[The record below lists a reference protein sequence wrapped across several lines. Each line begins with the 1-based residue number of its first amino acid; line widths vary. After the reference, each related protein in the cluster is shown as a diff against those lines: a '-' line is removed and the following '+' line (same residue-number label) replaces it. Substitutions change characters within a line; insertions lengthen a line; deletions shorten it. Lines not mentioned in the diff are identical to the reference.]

1 MYTFE
6 EIRGNTPLVEQLRRS
21 AASGRSS
28 HAYLFLGGAGAG
40 KRLIANTFAKALQC
54 EGEKRPCDS
63 CKSCHAFNHGNHPDV
78 IYFQPLKN
86 GKTYT
91 IEDVREQLLETVDL
105 KPFQYEK
112 KIYIIEKADTL
123 NIQSQ
128 NALLKTLEEPP
139 AHAVFLLLAER
150 AEAFL
155 PTILSRVVVMKIRP
169 LSAETIADY
178 LMQAGH
184 LAEESHILSAYAQ
197 GRIGQALELVEDEGF
212 REMRQDILGK
222 LEALPSMSEGDAYL
236 LAKDF
241 EVYKNDLRFLDIMEL
256 WYRDLLTAKSLREE
270 GYLIQRDKKDA
281 IFRAAKEQNLSLN
294 PTKIS
299 GICGRL
305 MCCLKYEE
313 DVYEELNKKLPRV
326 GDIISTPDGTGEI
339 LTTNVLMQQV
349 KAAVRK
355 VENDPPTIGFYHVD
369 EIKLI
374 RSKKKRK
381 QNPEGE
387 KHHEE

>member
-236 LAKDF
+236 LAKEF

-281 IFRAAKEQNLSLN
+281 IFRAAKEPAALLA
-294 PTKIS
+294 
-299 GICGRL
+299 
-305 MCCLKYEE
+305 
-313 DVYEELNKKLPRV
+313 KKA
-326 GDIISTPDGTGEI
+326 
-339 LTTNVLMQQV
+339 
-349 KAAVRK
+349 AAVR
-355 VENDPPTIGFYHVD
+355 TARMR
-369 EIKLI
+369 LA
-374 RSKKKRK
+374 
-381 QNPEGE
+381 QNANFRLTMEVMLMDLKE
-387 KHHEE
+387 TDK

>member
-222 LEALPSMSEGDAYL
+222 LEVLPSMSEGDAYL
-236 LAKDF
+236 LAKDL
-241 EVYKNDLRFLDIMEL
+241 EGYKNDLRFLDIMEL

-281 IFRAAKEQNLSLN
+281 IFRAAKEPAALLA
-294 PTKIS
+294 
-299 GICGRL
+299 
-305 MCCLKYEE
+305 
-313 DVYEELNKKLPRV
+313 KKA
-326 GDIISTPDGTGEI
+326 
-339 LTTNVLMQQV
+339 
-349 KAAVRK
+349 AAVRTARMRLAQNANFRLTMEVMLMDLK
-355 VENDPPTIGFYHVD
+355 ET
-369 EIKLI
+369 
-374 RSKKKRK
+374 SK
-381 QNPEGE
+381 
-387 KHHEE
+387 

>member
-6 EIRGNTPLVEQLRRS
+6 EIRGNTSLVEQLRRS

-236 LAKDF
+236 LAKEF

-281 IFRAAKEQNLSLN
+281 IFRAAKEPAALLA
-294 PTKIS
+294 
-299 GICGRL
+299 
-305 MCCLKYEE
+305 
-313 DVYEELNKKLPRV
+313 KKA
-326 GDIISTPDGTGEI
+326 
-339 LTTNVLMQQV
+339 
-349 KAAVRK
+349 AAVR
-355 VENDPPTIGFYHVD
+355 TARMR
-369 EIKLI
+369 LA
-374 RSKKKRK
+374 
-381 QNPEGE
+381 QNANFRLTMEVMLMDLKETG
-387 KHHEE
+387 K

>member
-197 GRIGQALELVEDEGF
+197 GRIGQALELAEDEGF

-222 LEALPSMSEGDAYL
+222 LEALPSMSEGEAYL
-236 LAKDF
+236 LAKDL
-241 EVYKNDLRFLDIMEL
+241 EGYKNDLRFLDIMEL

-281 IFRAAKEQNLSLN
+281 IFRAAKEPAALLA
-294 PTKIS
+294 
-299 GICGRL
+299 
-305 MCCLKYEE
+305 
-313 DVYEELNKKLPRV
+313 KKA
-326 GDIISTPDGTGEI
+326 
-339 LTTNVLMQQV
+339 
-349 KAAVRK
+349 AAVR
-355 VENDPPTIGFYHVD
+355 TARMR
-369 EIKLI
+369 LA
-374 RSKKKRK
+374 
-381 QNPEGE
+381 QNANFRLTMEVMLMELKETG
-387 KHHEE
+387 K

>member
-123 NIQSQ
+123 SIQSQ

-222 LEALPSMSEGDAYL
+222 LEVLPSMSEGDAYL
-236 LAKDF
+236 LAKDL
-241 EVYKNDLRFLDIMEL
+241 EGYKNDLRFLDIMEL

-281 IFRAAKEQNLSLN
+281 IFRAAKEPAALLA
-294 PTKIS
+294 
-299 GICGRL
+299 
-305 MCCLKYEE
+305 
-313 DVYEELNKKLPRV
+313 KKA
-326 GDIISTPDGTGEI
+326 
-339 LTTNVLMQQV
+339 
-349 KAAVRK
+349 AAVR
-355 VENDPPTIGFYHVD
+355 TARMR
-369 EIKLI
+369 LA
-374 RSKKKRK
+374 
-381 QNPEGE
+381 QNANFRLTMEVMLMDLKETG
-387 KHHEE
+387 K

>member
-222 LEALPSMSEGDAYL
+222 LEVLPSMSEGDAYL
-236 LAKDF
+236 LAKDL
-241 EVYKNDLRFLDIMEL
+241 EGYKNDLRFLDIMEL

-281 IFRAAKEQNLSLN
+281 IFRAAKEPAALLA
-294 PTKIS
+294 K
-299 GICGRL
+299 
-305 MCCLKYEE
+305 
-313 DVYEELNKKLPRV
+313 
-326 GDIISTPDGTGEI
+326 
-339 LTTNVLMQQV
+339 
-349 KAAVRK
+349 KAAPVR
-355 VENDPPTIGFYHVD
+355 TARMR
-369 EIKLI
+369 LA
-374 RSKKKRK
+374 
-381 QNPEGE
+381 QNANFRLTMEVMLMDLKETG
-387 KHHEE
+387 K

>member
-54 EGEKRPCDS
+54 EGTHHPCDS

-169 LSAETIADY
+169 LSEETVAEY

-184 LAEESHILSAYAQ
+184 TAEESHILSAYAQ
-197 GRIGQALELVEDEGF
+197 GRIGQALELVADEGF

-236 LAKDF
+236 LAKDL
-241 EVYKNDLRFLDIMEL
+241 ESYKNDLRFLDIMEL

-270 GYLIQRDKKDA
+270 GYLIQKDKKDA
-281 IFRAAKEQNLSLN
+281 IFRAAKEPAAALAE
-294 PTKIS
+294 KA
-299 GICGRL
+299 
-305 MCCLKYEE
+305 
-313 DVYEELNKKLPRV
+313 
-326 GDIISTPDGTGEI
+326 
-339 LTTNVLMQQV
+339 
-349 KAAVRK
+349 AAVR
-355 VENDPPTIGFYHVD
+355 TARMR
-369 EIKLI
+369 LA
-374 RSKKKRK
+374 
-381 QNPEGE
+381 QNANFRLTMEVMLMDLKETG
-387 KHHEE
+387 K

>member
-178 LMQAGH
+178 LMQAGYA
-184 LAEESHILSAYAQ
+184 AEESRTLAAYAQ
-197 GRIGQALELVEDEGF
+197 GRIGQALELAEDEGF

-222 LEALPSMSEGDAYL
+222 LEVLPSMSEGDAYL
-236 LAKDF
+236 LAKDL
-241 EVYKNDLRFLDIMEL
+241 EGYKNDLRFLDIMEL

-281 IFRAAKEQNLSLN
+281 IFRAAKEPAALLA
-294 PTKIS
+294 
-299 GICGRL
+299 
-305 MCCLKYEE
+305 
-313 DVYEELNKKLPRV
+313 KKA
-326 GDIISTPDGTGEI
+326 
-339 LTTNVLMQQV
+339 
-349 KAAVRK
+349 AAVR
-355 VENDPPTIGFYHVD
+355 TARMR
-369 EIKLI
+369 LA
-374 RSKKKRK
+374 
-381 QNPEGE
+381 QNANFRLTMEVMLMDLKETG
-387 KHHEE
+387 K

>member
-236 LAKDF
+236 FAKDL
-241 EVYKNDLRFLDIMEL
+241 EGCKNELPFLYIREL
-256 WYRDLLTAKSLREE
+256 WYRDKKKKKSLREE

-281 IFRAAKEQNLSLN
+281 IFRAAKEPAALLA
-294 PTKIS
+294 
-299 GICGRL
+299 
-305 MCCLKYEE
+305 
-313 DVYEELNKKLPRV
+313 KKA
-326 GDIISTPDGTGEI
+326 
-339 LTTNVLMQQV
+339 
-349 KAAVRK
+349 AAVR
-355 VENDPPTIGFYHVD
+355 TARMR
-369 EIKLI
+369 LA
-374 RSKKKRK
+374 
-381 QNPEGE
+381 QNANFRLTMEVMLMDLKETG
-387 KHHEE
+387 K

>member
-155 PTILSRVVVMKIRP
+155 PTMLSRVVVMKIRP

-178 LMQAGH
+178 LRQAGH
-184 LAEESHILSAYAQ
+184 LAEECHILSAYAH

-222 LEALPSMSEGDAYL
+222 LEALPSMSEGEAYL
-236 LAKDF
+236 LAKDL
-241 EVYKNDLRFLDIMEL
+241 EGYKNDLRFLDIMEL

-281 IFRAAKEQNLSLN
+281 IFRAAKEPAALLA
-294 PTKIS
+294 
-299 GICGRL
+299 
-305 MCCLKYEE
+305 
-313 DVYEELNKKLPRV
+313 KKA
-326 GDIISTPDGTGEI
+326 
-339 LTTNVLMQQV
+339 
-349 KAAVRK
+349 AAVR
-355 VENDPPTIGFYHVD
+355 TARMR
-369 EIKLI
+369 LA
-374 RSKKKRK
+374 
-381 QNPEGE
+381 QNANFRLTMEVMLMDLKETG
-387 KHHEE
+387 K

>member
-155 PTILSRVVVMKIRP
+155 PTILSRVVGMKIRP

-222 LEALPSMSEGDAYL
+222 LEALPSMSEGEAYL
-236 LAKDF
+236 LAKDL
-241 EVYKNDLRFLDIMEL
+241 EGYKNDLRFLDIMEL

-281 IFRAAKEQNLSLN
+281 IFRAAKEPAALLA
-294 PTKIS
+294 
-299 GICGRL
+299 
-305 MCCLKYEE
+305 
-313 DVYEELNKKLPRV
+313 KKA
-326 GDIISTPDGTGEI
+326 
-339 LTTNVLMQQV
+339 
-349 KAAVRK
+349 AAVR
-355 VENDPPTIGFYHVD
+355 TARMR
-369 EIKLI
+369 LA
-374 RSKKKRK
+374 
-381 QNPEGE
+381 QNANFRLTMEVMLMDLKETG
-387 KHHEE
+387 K

>member
-1 MYTFE
+1 M
-6 EIRGNTPLVEQLRRS
+6 EQLRRS

-281 IFRAAKEQNLSLN
+281 IFRAAKEPAALLA
-294 PTKIS
+294 
-299 GICGRL
+299 
-305 MCCLKYEE
+305 
-313 DVYEELNKKLPRV
+313 KKA
-326 GDIISTPDGTGEI
+326 
-339 LTTNVLMQQV
+339 
-349 KAAVRK
+349 AAVR
-355 VENDPPTIGFYHVD
+355 TARMR
-369 EIKLI
+369 LA
-374 RSKKKRK
+374 
-381 QNPEGE
+381 QNANFRLTMEVMLMDLKETG
-387 KHHEE
+387 K

>member
-178 LMQAGH
+178 LMLAGH

-236 LAKDF
+236 LAKDL
-241 EVYKNDLRFLDIMEL
+241 EGYKNDLRFLDIMEL

-281 IFRAAKEQNLSLN
+281 IFRAAKEPAALLA
-294 PTKIS
+294 
-299 GICGRL
+299 
-305 MCCLKYEE
+305 
-313 DVYEELNKKLPRV
+313 KKA
-326 GDIISTPDGTGEI
+326 
-339 LTTNVLMQQV
+339 
-349 KAAVRK
+349 AAVR
-355 VENDPPTIGFYHVD
+355 TARMR
-369 EIKLI
+369 LA
-374 RSKKKRK
+374 
-381 QNPEGE
+381 QNANFRLTMEVMLMDLKETG
-387 KHHEE
+387 K

>member
-78 IYFQPLKN
+78 IYFQQLKN

-197 GRIGQALELVEDEGF
+197 GRIGQALELAEDEGF

-222 LEALPSMSEGDAYL
+222 LEALPSMSEGEAYL
-236 LAKDF
+236 LAKDL
-241 EVYKNDLRFLDIMEL
+241 EGYKNDLRFLDIMEL

-281 IFRAAKEQNLSLN
+281 IFRAAKEPAALLA
-294 PTKIS
+294 
-299 GICGRL
+299 
-305 MCCLKYEE
+305 
-313 DVYEELNKKLPRV
+313 KKA
-326 GDIISTPDGTGEI
+326 
-339 LTTNVLMQQV
+339 
-349 KAAVRK
+349 AAVR
-355 VENDPPTIGFYHVD
+355 TARMR
-369 EIKLI
+369 LA
-374 RSKKKRK
+374 
-381 QNPEGE
+381 QNANFRLTMEVMLMDLKETG
-387 KHHEE
+387 K

>member
-28 HAYLFLGGAGAG
+28 HAYLFLGGAGEG
-40 KRLIANTFAKALQC
+40 MRLIANTFAKALQC

-63 CKSCHAFNHGNHPDV
+63 FKSCHAFNHGNHPDV

-112 KIYIIEKADTL
+112 KIYIIEKVDTL

-236 LAKDF
+236 LAKDL
-241 EVYKNDLRFLDIMEL
+241 EGYKNDLRFLDIMEL

-281 IFRAAKEQNLSLN
+281 IFRAAKEPAALLA
-294 PTKIS
+294 
-299 GICGRL
+299 
-305 MCCLKYEE
+305 
-313 DVYEELNKKLPRV
+313 KKA
-326 GDIISTPDGTGEI
+326 
-339 LTTNVLMQQV
+339 
-349 KAAVRK
+349 AAVR
-355 VENDPPTIGFYHVD
+355 TARMR
-369 EIKLI
+369 LA
-374 RSKKKRK
+374 
-381 QNPEGE
+381 QNANFRLTMEVMLMDLKETG
-387 KHHEE
+387 K

>member
-28 HAYLFLGGAGAG
+28 HAYLFLGGARAG

-236 LAKDF
+236 LAKDL
-241 EVYKNDLRFLDIMEL
+241 EGYKNDLRFLDIMEL

-281 IFRAAKEQNLSLN
+281 IFRAAKEPAALLA
-294 PTKIS
+294 
-299 GICGRL
+299 
-305 MCCLKYEE
+305 
-313 DVYEELNKKLPRV
+313 KKA
-326 GDIISTPDGTGEI
+326 
-339 LTTNVLMQQV
+339 
-349 KAAVRK
+349 AAVR
-355 VENDPPTIGFYHVD
+355 TARMR
-369 EIKLI
+369 LA
-374 RSKKKRK
+374 
-381 QNPEGE
+381 QNANFRLTMEVMLMDLKETG
-387 KHHEE
+387 K

>member
-178 LMQAGH
+178 LMQADH

-281 IFRAAKEQNLSLN
+281 IFRAAKEPAALLA
-294 PTKIS
+294 
-299 GICGRL
+299 
-305 MCCLKYEE
+305 
-313 DVYEELNKKLPRV
+313 KKA
-326 GDIISTPDGTGEI
+326 
-339 LTTNVLMQQV
+339 
-349 KAAVRK
+349 AAVR
-355 VENDPPTIGFYHVD
+355 TARMR
-369 EIKLI
+369 LA
-374 RSKKKRK
+374 
-381 QNPEGE
+381 QNANFRLTMEVMLMDLKETG
-387 KHHEE
+387 K

>member
-6 EIRGNTPLVEQLRRS
+6 EIRGNTPLVEQLRRA

-222 LEALPSMSEGDAYL
+222 LEALPSMSEGEAYL
-236 LAKDF
+236 LAKDL
-241 EVYKNDLRFLDIMEL
+241 EGYKNDLRFLDIMEL

-281 IFRAAKEQNLSLN
+281 IFRAAKEPAALLA
-294 PTKIS
+294 
-299 GICGRL
+299 
-305 MCCLKYEE
+305 
-313 DVYEELNKKLPRV
+313 KKA
-326 GDIISTPDGTGEI
+326 
-339 LTTNVLMQQV
+339 
-349 KAAVRK
+349 AAVR
-355 VENDPPTIGFYHVD
+355 TARMR
-369 EIKLI
+369 LA
-374 RSKKKRK
+374 
-381 QNPEGE
+381 QNANFRLTMEVMLMDLKETG
-387 KHHEE
+387 K

>member
-21 AASGRSS
+21 AVSGRSS

-281 IFRAAKEQNLSLN
+281 IFRAAKEPAALLA
-294 PTKIS
+294 
-299 GICGRL
+299 
-305 MCCLKYEE
+305 
-313 DVYEELNKKLPRV
+313 KKA
-326 GDIISTPDGTGEI
+326 
-339 LTTNVLMQQV
+339 
-349 KAAVRK
+349 AAVR
-355 VENDPPTIGFYHVD
+355 TARMR
-369 EIKLI
+369 LA
-374 RSKKKRK
+374 
-381 QNPEGE
+381 QNANFRLTMEVMLMDLKETG
-387 KHHEE
+387 K

>member
-222 LEALPSMSEGDAYL
+222 LEVLPSMSEGDAYL
-236 LAKDF
+236 LAKDL
-241 EVYKNDLRFLDIMEL
+241 EGYKNDLRFLDIMEL

-281 IFRAAKEQNLSLN
+281 IFRAAKEPAALLA
-294 PTKIS
+294 
-299 GICGRL
+299 
-305 MCCLKYEE
+305 
-313 DVYEELNKKLPRV
+313 KKA
-326 GDIISTPDGTGEI
+326 
-339 LTTNVLMQQV
+339 
-349 KAAVRK
+349 AAVRTARMRLAQNANFRLT
-355 VENDPPTIGFYHVD
+355 VEVMLMDLKETG
-369 EIKLI
+369 K
-374 RSKKKRK
+374 
-381 QNPEGE
+381 
-387 KHHEE
+387 

>member
-222 LEALPSMSEGDAYL
+222 LEVLPSMSEGDAYL
-236 LAKDF
+236 LAKDL
-241 EVYKNDLRFLDIMEL
+241 EGYKNDLRFLDIREL

-281 IFRAAKEQNLSLN
+281 IFRAAKEPAALLA
-294 PTKIS
+294 
-299 GICGRL
+299 
-305 MCCLKYEE
+305 
-313 DVYEELNKKLPRV
+313 KKA
-326 GDIISTPDGTGEI
+326 
-339 LTTNVLMQQV
+339 
-349 KAAVRK
+349 AAVR
-355 VENDPPTIGFYHVD
+355 TARMR
-369 EIKLI
+369 LA
-374 RSKKKRK
+374 
-381 QNPEGE
+381 QNANFRLTMEVMLMDLKETG
-387 KHHEE
+387 K

>member
-54 EGEKRPCDS
+54 EGEKRPCNS

-281 IFRAAKEQNLSLN
+281 IFRAAKEPAALLA
-294 PTKIS
+294 
-299 GICGRL
+299 
-305 MCCLKYEE
+305 
-313 DVYEELNKKLPRV
+313 KKA
-326 GDIISTPDGTGEI
+326 
-339 LTTNVLMQQV
+339 
-349 KAAVRK
+349 AAVR
-355 VENDPPTIGFYHVD
+355 TARMR
-369 EIKLI
+369 LA
-374 RSKKKRK
+374 
-381 QNPEGE
+381 QNANFRLTMEVMLMDLKETG
-387 KHHEE
+387 K

>member
-236 LAKDF
+236 LAKDL
-241 EVYKNDLRFLDIMEL
+241 EGYKNDLRFLDIMEL

-281 IFRAAKEQNLSLN
+281 IFRAAKEPAALLA
-294 PTKIS
+294 
-299 GICGRL
+299 
-305 MCCLKYEE
+305 
-313 DVYEELNKKLPRV
+313 KKA
-326 GDIISTPDGTGEI
+326 
-339 LTTNVLMQQV
+339 
-349 KAAVRK
+349 AAVR
-355 VENDPPTIGFYHVD
+355 TARMR
-369 EIKLI
+369 LA
-374 RSKKKRK
+374 
-381 QNPEGE
+381 QNANFRLTMEVMLMDLMETG
-387 KHHEE
+387 K

>member
-281 IFRAAKEQNLSLN
+281 IFRAAKEPAALLA
-294 PTKIS
+294 
-299 GICGRL
+299 
-305 MCCLKYEE
+305 
-313 DVYEELNKKLPRV
+313 KKA
-326 GDIISTPDGTGEI
+326 
-339 LTTNVLMQQV
+339 
-349 KAAVRK
+349 AAVRTARMHLAQNANFRLT
-355 VENDPPTIGFYHVD
+355 VEVMLMDLKETG
-369 EIKLI
+369 K
-374 RSKKKRK
+374 
-381 QNPEGE
+381 
-387 KHHEE
+387 

>member
-139 AHAVFLLLAER
+139 AHVVFLLLAER
-150 AEAFL
+150 AETFL

-236 LAKDF
+236 LAKDL
-241 EVYKNDLRFLDIMEL
+241 EGYKNDLRFLDIMEL

-281 IFRAAKEQNLSLN
+281 IFRAAKEPAALLA
-294 PTKIS
+294 
-299 GICGRL
+299 
-305 MCCLKYEE
+305 
-313 DVYEELNKKLPRV
+313 KKA
-326 GDIISTPDGTGEI
+326 
-339 LTTNVLMQQV
+339 
-349 KAAVRK
+349 AAVR
-355 VENDPPTIGFYHVD
+355 TARMR
-369 EIKLI
+369 LA
-374 RSKKKRK
+374 
-381 QNPEGE
+381 QNANFRMTMEVMLMDLKETG
-387 KHHEE
+387 K

>member
-236 LAKDF
+236 LAKDL

-281 IFRAAKEQNLSLN
+281 IFRAAKEPAALLA
-294 PTKIS
+294 
-299 GICGRL
+299 
-305 MCCLKYEE
+305 
-313 DVYEELNKKLPRV
+313 KKA
-326 GDIISTPDGTGEI
+326 
-339 LTTNVLMQQV
+339 
-349 KAAVRK
+349 AAVR
-355 VENDPPTIGFYHVD
+355 TARMR
-369 EIKLI
+369 LA
-374 RSKKKRK
+374 
-381 QNPEGE
+381 QNANFRLTMEVMLMDLKETG
-387 KHHEE
+387 K

>member
-54 EGEKRPCDS
+54 EGTHRPCDS

-155 PTILSRVVVMKIRP
+155 STILSRVVVMKIRP
-169 LSAETIADY
+169 LSEETVAEY

-184 LAEESHILSAYAQ
+184 TAEESHILSAYAQ
-197 GRIGQALELVEDEGF
+197 GRIGQALELVADEGF

-236 LAKDF
+236 LAKDL
-241 EVYKNDLRFLDIMEL
+241 ESYKNDLRFLDIMEL

-270 GYLIQRDKKDA
+270 GYLIQKDKKDA
-281 IFRAAKEQNLSLN
+281 IFRAAKEPAAVLA
-294 PTKIS
+294 
-299 GICGRL
+299 
-305 MCCLKYEE
+305 
-313 DVYEELNKKLPRV
+313 KKA
-326 GDIISTPDGTGEI
+326 
-339 LTTNVLMQQV
+339 
-349 KAAVRK
+349 AAVR
-355 VENDPPTIGFYHVD
+355 TARMR
-369 EIKLI
+369 LA
-374 RSKKKRK
+374 
-381 QNPEGE
+381 QNANFRLTMEVMLMDLKETG
-387 KHHEE
+387 K

>member
-236 LAKDF
+236 LAKDL
-241 EVYKNDLRFLDIMEL
+241 EGYKNDLRFLDIMEL

-281 IFRAAKEQNLSLN
+281 IFRAAKEPAALLA
-294 PTKIS
+294 K
-299 GICGRL
+299 
-305 MCCLKYEE
+305 
-313 DVYEELNKKLPRV
+313 
-326 GDIISTPDGTGEI
+326 
-339 LTTNVLMQQV
+339 
-349 KAAVRK
+349 KAATVR
-355 VENDPPTIGFYHVD
+355 TARMR
-369 EIKLI
+369 LA
-374 RSKKKRK
+374 
-381 QNPEGE
+381 QNANFRLTMEVMLMDLKETG
-387 KHHEE
+387 K

>member
-139 AHAVFLLLAER
+139 AHVVFLLLAER

-222 LEALPSMSEGDAYL
+222 LEALPSMSEGEAYL
-236 LAKDF
+236 LAKDL
-241 EVYKNDLRFLDIMEL
+241 EGYKNDLRFLDIMEL

-281 IFRAAKEQNLSLN
+281 IFRAAKEPAALLA
-294 PTKIS
+294 TKA
-299 GICGRL
+299 
-305 MCCLKYEE
+305 
-313 DVYEELNKKLPRV
+313 
-326 GDIISTPDGTGEI
+326 
-339 LTTNVLMQQV
+339 
-349 KAAVRK
+349 AAVR
-355 VENDPPTIGFYHVD
+355 TARMR
-369 EIKLI
+369 LA
-374 RSKKKRK
+374 
-381 QNPEGE
+381 QNANFRLTMEVMLMDLKETG
-387 KHHEE
+387 K

>member
-184 LAEESHILSAYAQ
+184 LVEESHILSAYAQ

-236 LAKDF
+236 LAKDL
-241 EVYKNDLRFLDIMEL
+241 EGYKNDLRFLDIMEL

-281 IFRAAKEQNLSLN
+281 IFRAAKEPAALLA
-294 PTKIS
+294 
-299 GICGRL
+299 
-305 MCCLKYEE
+305 
-313 DVYEELNKKLPRV
+313 KKA
-326 GDIISTPDGTGEI
+326 
-339 LTTNVLMQQV
+339 
-349 KAAVRK
+349 AAVR
-355 VENDPPTIGFYHVD
+355 TARMR
-369 EIKLI
+369 LA
-374 RSKKKRK
+374 
-381 QNPEGE
+381 QNANFRLTMEVMLMDLKETG
-387 KHHEE
+387 K

>member
-197 GRIGQALELVEDEGF
+197 GRIGPALELVEDEGF

-222 LEALPSMSEGDAYL
+222 LEVLPSMSEGDAYL
-236 LAKDF
+236 LAKDL
-241 EVYKNDLRFLDIMEL
+241 EGYKNDLRFLDIMEL

-281 IFRAAKEQNLSLN
+281 IFRAAKEPAALLA
-294 PTKIS
+294 
-299 GICGRL
+299 
-305 MCCLKYEE
+305 
-313 DVYEELNKKLPRV
+313 KKA
-326 GDIISTPDGTGEI
+326 
-339 LTTNVLMQQV
+339 
-349 KAAVRK
+349 AAVR
-355 VENDPPTIGFYHVD
+355 TARMR
-369 EIKLI
+369 LA
-374 RSKKKRK
+374 
-381 QNPEGE
+381 QNANFRLTMEVMLMDLKETG
-387 KHHEE
+387 K

>member
-63 CKSCHAFNHGNHPDV
+63 CKSCLAFIHGNHPDV

-197 GRIGQALELVEDEGF
+197 GRIGQALELAEDEGF

-222 LEALPSMSEGDAYL
+222 LEALPSMSEGEAYL
-236 LAKDF
+236 LAKDL
-241 EVYKNDLRFLDIMEL
+241 EGYKNDLRFLDIMEL

-281 IFRAAKEQNLSLN
+281 IFRAAKEPAALLA
-294 PTKIS
+294 
-299 GICGRL
+299 
-305 MCCLKYEE
+305 
-313 DVYEELNKKLPRV
+313 KKA
-326 GDIISTPDGTGEI
+326 
-339 LTTNVLMQQV
+339 
-349 KAAVRK
+349 AAVR
-355 VENDPPTIGFYHVD
+355 TARMR
-369 EIKLI
+369 LA
-374 RSKKKRK
+374 
-381 QNPEGE
+381 QNANFRLTMEVMLMDLKETG
-387 KHHEE
+387 K

>member
-54 EGEKRPCDS
+54 EGTHRPCDS

-169 LSAETIADY
+169 LSAETVAEY

-184 LAEESHILSAYAQ
+184 TAEESHILSAYAQ
-197 GRIGQALELVEDEGF
+197 GRIGQALELVADEGF

-236 LAKDF
+236 LAKDL
-241 EVYKNDLRFLDIMEL
+241 ESYKNDLRFLDIMEL

-270 GYLIQRDKKDA
+270 GYLIQKDKKDA
-281 IFRAAKEQNLSLN
+281 IFRAAKEPAAVLA
-294 PTKIS
+294 
-299 GICGRL
+299 
-305 MCCLKYEE
+305 
-313 DVYEELNKKLPRV
+313 KKA
-326 GDIISTPDGTGEI
+326 
-339 LTTNVLMQQV
+339 
-349 KAAVRK
+349 AAVR
-355 VENDPPTIGFYHVD
+355 TARMR
-369 EIKLI
+369 LA
-374 RSKKKRK
+374 
-381 QNPEGE
+381 QNANFRLTMEVMLMDLKETG
-387 KHHEE
+387 K

>member
-105 KPFQYEK
+105 KPFRYEK

-212 REMRQDILGK
+212 RKMRQDILGK

-236 LAKDF
+236 LAKDL
-241 EVYKNDLRFLDIMEL
+241 EGYKNDLRFLDIMEL

-281 IFRAAKEQNLSLN
+281 IFRAAKEPAALLA
-294 PTKIS
+294 
-299 GICGRL
+299 
-305 MCCLKYEE
+305 
-313 DVYEELNKKLPRV
+313 KKA
-326 GDIISTPDGTGEI
+326 
-339 LTTNVLMQQV
+339 
-349 KAAVRK
+349 AAVR
-355 VENDPPTIGFYHVD
+355 TARMR
-369 EIKLI
+369 LA
-374 RSKKKRK
+374 
-381 QNPEGE
+381 QNANFRLTMEVMLMDLKETG
-387 KHHEE
+387 K